1 MASFDF
7 YTIADVL
14 VLSHVRRPSYPVGGS
29 PLKNVVYSETVGG
42 KVRSEV
48 RGADRRKFSL
58 QWRMIHRTQLEAFLA
73 WHATYGG
80 MRVPFLI
87 EVPEGLT
94 DLPAGSKLRTR
105 NEDKELLYRW
115 IGHESYEV
123 TVNLIEE
130 VLSSIILTPAA
141 AKMVLSA
148 TGPSAVI
155 ISGSLII
162 TPADVAMVLATV
174 NPTVVLGSTSLAPAP
189 ASFILATV
197 DPTVLIDLPVTPA
210 PASMVLAGVDPTVVI
225 A

>member
-1 MASFDF
+1 M
-7 YTIADVL
+7 
-14 VLSHVRRPSYPVGGS
+14 
-29 PLKNVVYSETVGG
+29 
-42 KVRSEV
+42 
-48 RGADRRKFSL
+48 
-58 QWRMIHRTQLEAFLA
+58 
-73 WHATYGG
+73 
-80 MRVPFLI
+80 PFLI

-94 DLPAGSKLRTR
+94 DLPSGSKLRVR

-115 IGHESYEV
+115 TGHEFYEL

-155 ISGSLII
+155 ISGSLAI
-162 TPADVAMVLATV
+162 TPGAVAMVLAAIG
-174 NPTVVLGSTSLAPAP
+174 PTVLLGSTSVVPAA

-197 DPTVLIDLPVTPA
+197 DPTVAIDTPVAPA